1 MDSYIDCNLN
11 LNYND
16 NLVLNCIEDIVFRLI
31 YRKNEIKKKNLQIK
45 KNFKSIEYY
54 ISQINKNKIQLSYKI
69 DENNLLQ
76 RIYFKKNS
84 GENTLE
90 ESIEE
95 YLKKYFE
102 INQKINK
109 KLEKLYEKEL
119 YLTYQEYFLNN
130 IIETKNYSE
139 RKVFEYKFKHHL
151 FLNQNEKNYLKGVN
165 KVNRFNYIKLN
176 NNKKIYKNGFLND
189 ESKKDK
195 SNVLNENETD
205 QLMDEYKNVINK
217 NNKSYK
223 ITLINSL
230 TENKFI
236 INNKKS
242 FKKENTNPE
251 LYIQSKKEINYQ
263 IKYNIKANNQFLEAR
278 ENFKKYLLEKNN
290 KKKKHK
296 LNNRKNLSSVHLK
309 KKSFF
314 LNKEND
320 NVKQSFSS
328 KNLNSNKISFSG
340 YNISSENEKHHI
352 PNETNKKHNL
362 FL

>member
-1 MDSYIDCNLN
+1 M
-11 LNYND
+11 
-16 NLVLNCIEDIVFRLI
+16 
-31 YRKNEIKKKNLQIK
+31 
-45 KNFKSIEYY
+45 
-54 ISQINKNKIQLSYKI
+54 
-69 DENNLLQ
+69 
-76 RIYFKKNS
+76 
-84 GENTLE
+84 
-90 ESIEE
+90 
-95 YLKKYFE
+95 
-102 INQKINK
+102 
-109 KLEKLYEKEL
+109 
-119 YLTYQEYFLNN
+119 
-130 IIETKNYSE
+130 
-139 RKVFEYKFKHHL
+139 
-151 FLNQNEKNYLKGVN
+151 
-165 KVNRFNYIKLN
+165 
-176 NNKKIYKNGFLND
+176 
-189 ESKKDK
+189 
-195 SNVLNENETD
+195 
-205 QLMDEYKNVINK
+205 
-217 NNKSYK
+217 
-223 ITLINSL
+223 INSL
-230 TENKFI
+230 TQNKFI

-263 IKYNIKANNQFLEAR
+263 IKYNIKANNQILEAR